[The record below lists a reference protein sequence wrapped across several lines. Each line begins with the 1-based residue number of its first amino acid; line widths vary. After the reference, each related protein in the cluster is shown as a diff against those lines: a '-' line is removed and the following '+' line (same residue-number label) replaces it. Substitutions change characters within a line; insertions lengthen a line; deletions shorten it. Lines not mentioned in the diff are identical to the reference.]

1 MLQTLSAL
9 AEPNRF
15 RIVELLRQGPR
26 AVNDI
31 AAGLELYQVQVSKHL
46 RVLKAAGVVEVQARA
61 QQRVYG
67 LRAQPLRELHA
78 WLESYRTLWEDRF
91 AELDEVVAEL
101 GEKEKSNGPKRKK

>member
-15 RIVELLRQGPR
+15 RIVELLREGPR

-31 AAGLELYQVQVSKHL
+31 ATGLELYQVQVSKHL

-61 QQRVYG
+61 QQRLYR

-78 WLESYRTLWEDRF
+78 WLENYRELWEDRF
-91 AELDEVVAEL
+91 AQLDELFEEL
-101 GEKEKSNGPKRKK
+101 E